1 VAKTPSPTA
10 RRRSAR
16 DRLVK
21 EPLSRKLI
29 VDTALGILRAE
40 GLDAVTMRRV
50 ATALETG
57 PASLYV
63 YVQGSDGLR
72 TAMLDSILEGITL
85 EEPDPRRWRQQ
96 VHSQLHAMLE
106 VMEAHNG
113 IAAVAVAKPP
123 TDRQALLFAENL
135 MGLLLAGGIAPRDAG
150 LACDLLPQIATTAA
164 VERAIWS
171 SRAVDAGNEATVSH
185 HLYELFSSLPP
196 EQFPNLT
203 SNVGA
208 LTDGDAD
215 MRFRF
220 AVDTILD
227 GLAARATAE
236 PRHNAR
242 TE

>member
-1 VAKTPSPTA
+1 MTTTPSPPA
-10 RRRSAR
+10 RPRSAR
-16 DRLVK
+16 DRLAK
-21 EPLSRKLI
+21 EPLSRELI

-50 ATALETG
+50 ATALDTG

-63 YVQGSDGLR
+63 YVDGSDGLR

-85 EEPDPRRWRQQ
+85 EKPDPRRWRQQ
-96 VHSQLHAMLE
+96 VHSQLHAMLDVLE
-106 VMEAHNG
+106 THNG
-113 IAAVAVAKPP
+113 IAAVAVGKPP

-135 MGLLLAGGIAPRDAG
+135 MGLLLAGGIAPHDAG

-164 VERAIWS
+164 IERAIWAS
-171 SRAVDAGNEATVSH
+171 SGSDPGAAATVSH

-196 EQFPNLT
+196 DQFPNLT
-203 SNVGA
+203 TYASA
-208 LTDGDAD
+208 LIAGDPD

-227 GLAARATAE
+227 GLAARATA
-236 PRHNAR
+236 
-242 TE
+242 